1 MCLWCTPIMRKAKP
15 SLPRQISAFSDCKG
29 FAVDYKHIIHCIR
42 NAQRNKG
49 AERSGAVHAAQ
60 AQACRWGARGGG
72 ARAGGATAHGSPPA
86 KPPAMTTRAVVQC
99 SVCSARGRHRVAV
112 CGRRARPGGARRC
125 ACADPM
131 RPENGPRRPPL
142 LLALATT
149 LALASFF
156 HCVAGAGVFELQILE
171 FSNYRLQLASGECC
185 GGGGGGGG
193 AEGGGAAAAC
203 ARPCRTRFTLCLKE
217 YQSANAPG
225 ACSFGRAASPVLGTD
240 SFTLAEPLYTLALPF
255 SFRWTRSFTLIL
267 QAYDDHEYPEPE
279 AGLIEEAWW
288 SGIVEPSA
296 EWHALRHAGAAAALA
311 YRVRVLCQPNYYNA
325 TCTTFC
331 RPRDDKFGHYS
342 CSQHGDKRCLPGW
355 QGDNCERPECKEGCH
370 PTHGR
375 CDRPGECACRPGW
388 RGELCS
394 QCQPYPG
401 CKHGYCN
408 GSSWDCTCDTNWG
421 GILCDQDLNY
431 CGTHEP
437 CQHGGTCENT
447 APDQYLCRCAEGF
460 SGADCE
466 RVDDPC
472 APQPCA
478 HGACSLAAAAGGFVC
493 ACERGWG
500 GPLCD
505 LDLDDCAS
513 APCRN
518 GALCADRLDGF
529 ACECAPGWTGPTCA
543 DDVDECATAAA
554 AAAEGA
560 LGPCVNAAAC
570 NNTMGGYACVC
581 LAGWTGRDCEANVDD
596 CTGQCLNGATCI
608 DLVDDFHCACAAG
621 FAGRTCALDVDECAP
636 RPCRNGGECVDLLN
650 AYRCICPVGFS
661 GANCEDD
668 RDHCAGAPCG
678 NGAACYTAQSDYYCH
693 CAPGWTGK
701 NCTQRAAREQGDA
714 CVGGAACARGRCV
727 RAPPAAPRC
736 ACDPPY
742 QGPLCTDRIEEC
754 AASPCRNNGTCVEGG
769 ADFTC
774 ICRDGWTG
782 KTCSTRV
789 ESVDRCPEGSC
800 TNGGT
805 CVRDGG
811 AWRCLCAAG
820 WAGPAC
826 ETSLPAAP
834 LPPAPPPPAA
844 PSCPCTAGGS
854 CVPAPGPPGWA
865 CVCREGRT
873 GARCEVPADPC
884 ASAPCRNG
892 GRCVGGGGWWAC
904 ECAPGWTGDTC
915 ALVAPPQC
923 TPACPA
929 PAACTGDP
937 ARPSAAARCLC
948 PPSPQ
953 RAARRCLEILA
964 GLSVDGGEGGEG
976 FESGDGADGGDGGES
991 GAEGGPGACGADNG
1005 TWWWGCN
1012 ACRCSAGAPSCTRLW
1027 CGLPDCLAPNA
1038 QPCRTDEVCV
1048 PAAPALCLRAP
1059 CSPLGECRRVSGRR
1073 VEPPALPAPPACW
1086 PGSRDARPPPGCA
1099 RASLQLARERLA
1111 RGAHVERACVALRR
1125 ALAAALA
1132 SRVPPAPPLALLCDL
1147 APDDDD
1153 SLDLALWIGDELGSE
1168 GAEAADALGIAV
1180 RALSELVSRRRLGHH
1195 ALLGAAL
1202 RLRVPHAPTAAPAP
1216 EPSTAPGATVVLG
1229 VPALLVA
1236 LAAAGGAAMLVRRR
1250 RAAAAAERSRRC
1262 DEEKSNNLQNEEN
1275 LRRYANPLRE
1285 EPRGGGVGGAGG
1297 GGGGGG
1303 GVGARPPDE
1312 LPRAHTLYKAQNAD
1326 ARNDTPPR
1334 DKELTKRALPPP
1346 EPPPP
1351 ARPPPPERL
1360 TVLV

>member
-1 MCLWCTPIMRKAKP
+1 MPMRSA
-15 SLPRQISAFSDCKG
+15 PRAP
-29 FAVDYKHIIHCIR
+29 
-42 NAQRNKG
+42 
-49 AERSGAVHAAQ
+49 AAL
-60 AQACRWGARGGG
+60 
-72 ARAGGATAHGSPPA
+72 
-86 KPPAMTTRAVVQC
+86 
-99 SVCSARGRHRVAV
+99 SARPVAACV
-112 CGRRARPGGARRC
+112 RARPGGARRC
-125 ACADPM
+125 ADPM
-131 RPENGPRRPPL
+131 RRARTPRHTPL
-142 LLALATT
+142 LLALA
-149 LALASFF
+149 LACLLRCA
-156 HCVAGAGVFELQILE
+156 AGAGVFELQILE
-171 FSNYRLQLASGECC
+171 FSNYRAALASGACC
-185 GGGGGGGG
+185 GGG
-193 AEGGGAAAAC
+193 ARAAPERAC
-203 ARPCRTRFTLCLKE
+203 AAPCRTRFTLCLKE
-217 YQSANAPG
+217 YQSAAAPG

-267 QAYDDHEYPEPE
+267 QAYDDSEYPEPE
-279 AGLIEEAWW
+279 AGLVEEAWW

-296 EWHALRHAGAAAALA
+296 EWHALQHAGAAAAVA
-311 YRVRVLCQPNYYNA
+311 YRVRVLCQPNYYNT

-342 CSQHGDKRCLPGW
+342 CTAEGDKRCLPGW
-355 QGDNCERPECKEGCH
+355 QGDNCEKPVCKEGCH

-375 CDRPGECACRPGW
+375 CDRPGDCDCRPGW

-460 SGADCE
+460 SGTDCE
-466 RVDDPC
+466 RVDNPC
-472 APQPCA
+472 APQPCV
-478 HGACSLAAAAGGFVC
+478 HGSCALTASPRGFAC
-493 ACERGWG
+493 ACQRGWG
-500 GPLCD
+500 GALCD
-505 LDLDDCAS
+505 LDVDDCAS

-518 GALCADRLDGF
+518 GATCRDRLDAF
-529 ACECAPGWTGPTCA
+529 SCDCAPGWTGPTCSE
-543 DDVDECATAAA
+543 DVNECEQKAAEGA
-554 AAAEGA
+554 GSGAGEGA

-570 NNTMGGYACVC
+570 NNTLGGYSCAC

-596 CTGQCLNGATCI
+596 CTGQCLHGATCI

-621 FAGRTCALDVDECAP
+621 YAGRTCALDIDDCAP

-661 GANCEDD
+661 GTNCEDD

-701 NCTQRAAREQGDA
+701 NCTQRAAREQAD
-714 CVGGAACARGRCV
+714 
-727 RAPPAAPRC
+727 
-736 ACDPPY
+736 
-742 QGPLCTDRIEEC
+742 EC
-754 AASPCRNNGTCVEGG
+754 AAAPCRNNGSCVAAAAG
-769 ADFTC
+769 FSC
-774 ICRDGWTG
+774 VCRDGWTG
-782 KTCSTRV
+782 KTCSVRV
-789 ESVDRCPEGSC
+789 EGIDRCPDGTC
-800 TNGGT
+800 ANGGT
-805 CVRDGG
+805 CLREAGG
-811 AWRCLCAAG
+811 WRCACAAG

-826 ETSLPAAP
+826 DAP
-834 LPPAPPPPAA
+834 LVPAPLAPAPA
-844 PSCPCTAGGS
+844 CPCAPGGS
-854 CVPAPGPPGWA
+854 CVPAPAPPGWA
-865 CVCREGRT
+865 CACHEGRT
-873 GARCEVPADPC
+873 GARCEHAAEPC

-892 GRCVGGGGWWAC
+892 GRCVGGAGWWAC
-904 ECAPGWTGDTC
+904 ECAPGWAGDTC
-915 ALVAPPQC
+915 SVRAAPPPAQC
-923 TPACPA
+923 SPACP
-929 PAACTGDP
+929 PAAACVPD
-937 ARPSAAARCLC
+937 AASSERAARCVC
-948 PPSPQ
+948 PPPPQ
-953 RAARRCLEILA
+953 RAARRCLESKYCCLAQSCWHSTCRDLLTSGSAVLA
-964 GLSVDGGEGGEG
+964 GL
-976 FESGDGADGGDGGES
+976 GADGDEGGSGAEGGAPES
-991 GAEGGPGACGADNG
+991 GAEGEPGVCGADNG

-1012 ACRCSAGAPSCTRLW
+1012 ACWCDAGAPACTRLW
-1027 CGLPDCLAPNA
+1027 CGLPDCHQPNA

-1059 CSPLGECRRVSGRR
+1059 CAPIGECRRVSGRR

-1086 PGSRDARPPPGCA
+1086 PGARDARLPAGCA

-1111 RGAHVERACVALRR
+1111 RGAHVERACAALRR

-1132 SRVPPAPPLALLCDL
+1132 ARAPPAPPLALLCDL

-1153 SLDLALWIGDELGSE
+1153 ALDLALWIGDEVGTD
-1168 GAEAADALGIAV
+1168 GAERAEALGAAV
-1180 RALSELVSRRRLGHH
+1180 RALSELVSRRRLAHH

-1202 RLRVPHAPTAAPAP
+1202 RLRVPHAPSPSPATEPAAPSSAL
-1216 EPSTAPGATVVLG
+1216 ALMLAAL
-1229 VPALLVA
+1229 ALLV
-1236 LAAAGGAAMLVRRR
+1236 LGGAAAGTAILLRRR

-1285 EPRGGGVGGAGG
+1285 EPAGA
-1297 GGGGGG
+1297 
-1303 GVGARPPDE
+1303 ARRPPDE
-1312 LPRAHTLYKAQNAD
+1312 LPRAHSLYKAQNAD

-1346 EPPPP
+1346 EPPPS
-1351 ARPPPPERL
+1351 RHPPPERL

>member
-1 MCLWCTPIMRKAKP
+1 MR
-15 SLPRQISAFSDCKG
+15 
-29 FAVDYKHIIHCIR
+29 AVDK
-42 NAQRNKG
+42 
-49 AERSGAVHAAQ
+49 
-60 AQACRWGARGGG
+60 
-72 ARAGGATAHGSPPA
+72 
-86 KPPAMTTRAVVQC
+86 
-99 SVCSARGRHRVAV
+99 
-112 CGRRARPGGARRC
+112 RRA
-125 ACADPM
+125 
-131 RPENGPRRPPL
+131 PL
-142 LLALATT
+142 LLALALVCT
-149 LALASFF
+149 LSCAT
-156 HCVAGAGVFELQILE
+156 GAGVFELQILE
-171 FSNYRLQLASGECC
+171 FSNYRLELASGSCC
-185 GGGGGGGG
+185 GGAPRPVPPATSPASVPGS
-193 AEGGGAAAAC
+193 APLEPAVC
-203 ARPCRTRFTLCLKE
+203 TRPCRTRFTLCLKE
-217 YQSANAPG
+217 YQSAAAPG

-255 SFRWTRSFTLIL
+255 TFRWTRSFTLIL
-267 QAYDDHEYPEPE
+267 QAYDDHEYAEPE

-311 YRVRVLCQPNYYNA
+311 YRVRVLCQPNYYNT

-342 CSQHGDKRCLPGW
+342 CSADGDKHCLPGW
-355 QGDNCERPECKEGCH
+355 QGDNCEKPVCKEGCH

-375 CDRPGECACRPGW
+375 CDRPGDCDCRPGW

-460 SGADCE
+460 SGVDCE
-466 RVDDPC
+466 RVDNPC

-478 HGACSLAAAAGGFVC
+478 HGSCALAASPRGFAC

-500 GPLCD
+500 GALCD
-505 LDLDDCAS
+505 IDVDDCAS
-513 APCRN
+513 APCLHAATCR
-518 GALCADRLDGF
+518 DRLDGF
-529 ACECAPGWTGPTCA
+529 TCECSGGWTGPTCA
-543 DDVDECATAAA
+543 DDVDECATAG
-554 AAAEGA
+554 AEGA

-570 NNTMGGYACVC
+570 NNTLGGYSCSC
-581 LAGWTGRDCEANVDD
+581 LAGWTGKDCETNVDD

-621 FAGRTCALDVDECAP
+621 YAGRTCARDVDDCAP

-661 GANCEDD
+661 GTNCELSSCLGRYCLDD
-668 RDHCAGAPCG
+668 RDHCAGSPCG

-701 NCTQRAAREQGDA
+701 NCTQRAARDQVD
-714 CVGGAACARGRCV
+714 
-727 RAPPAAPRC
+727 
-736 ACDPPY
+736 
-742 QGPLCTDRIEEC
+742 EC
-754 AASPCRNNGTCVEGG
+754 ATNPCRNNATCVDGT

-782 KTCSTRV
+782 KTCSARV
-789 ESVDRCPEGSC
+789 DDAERCPEGTCS
-800 TNGGT
+800 NGAT
-805 CVRDGG
+805 CVREGG
-811 AWRCLCAAG
+811 AWRCACAQG
-820 WAGPAC
+820 WAGAAC
-826 ETSLPAAP
+826 DAP
-834 LPPAPPPPAA
+834 LPTAPLAAPAPPAA
-844 PSCPCTAGGS
+844 PACPCAAGGT
-854 CVPAPGPPGWA
+854 CVATGAPPGWA
-865 CVCREGRT
+865 CACRPDRT
-873 GARCEVPADPC
+873 GARCELALEPC

-892 GRCVGGGGWWAC
+892 GRCVGGAGWWRC
-904 ECAPGWTGDTC
+904 ECAPGWAGDTC
-915 ALVAPPQC
+915 AARAAPTSTCHP
-923 TPACPA
+923 TCP
-929 PAACTGDP
+929 PPSTCAAD
-937 ARPSAAARCLC
+937 RCVC

-953 RAARRCLEILA
+953 RAARRCLELIA
-964 GLSVDGGEGGEG
+964 GLGVDNDDAGDSGDGDEEDGGEGRGRV
-976 FESGDGADGGDGGES
+976 DAGGEEGPVTCGS
-991 GAEGGPGACGADNG
+991 GNG

-1012 ACRCSAGAPSCTRLW
+1012 ACWCSGGAPACTRLW

-1059 CSPLGECRRVSGRR
+1059 CAPLGECRRVAGRR
-1073 VEPPALPAPPACW
+1073 VEPPALPAPAACW
-1086 PGSRDARPPPGCA
+1086 QGARAATAPAGCA
-1099 RASLQLARERLA
+1099 RAQLQLARERIA
-1111 RGAHVERACVALRR
+1111 RGAHVERACAALRR

-1132 SRVPPAPPLALLCDL
+1132 ARDPPAPPLALLCDL

-1153 SLDLALWIGDELGSE
+1153 ALDLALWIGDEVGSD
-1168 GAEAADALGIAV
+1168 GASGAAALADAV
-1180 RALSELVSRRRLGHH
+1180 RALGDLVSRRRLARH

-1202 RLRVPHAPTAAPAP
+1202 RLRVPQPPPAPAP
-1216 EPSTAPGATVVLG
+1216 PPAATPVATVAIASAASGLVAAG
-1229 VPALLVA
+1229 ALL
-1236 LAAAGGAAMLVRRR
+1236 GAWLLRRR
-1250 RAAAAAERSRRC
+1250 RVAAAERSRRC

-1285 EPRGGGVGGAGG
+1285 ESRAGGGVGE
-1297 GGGGGG
+1297 
-1303 GVGARPPDE
+1303 E
-1312 LPRAHTLYKAQNAD
+1312 LPRAHSLYKAQNAD

-1346 EPPPP
+1346 EPPP
-1351 ARPPPPERL
+1351 ARHPPPEPL
-1360 TVLV
+1360 TMLV